1 MNKLRNNRGE
11 TLIESLVSILI
22 AVLAFGILAT
32 SVVTAEKINAKT
44 RNTNVMFQYA
54 TKPTDP
60 TDPTNPP
67 TVMLTGEGA
76 SGKKTGSGKVSL
88 YENNGYYYYSHD
100 KAGAGS

>member
-11 TLIESLVSILI
+11 TLVESLVSILI

-44 RNTNVMFQYA
+44 RNTNVMFRYA
-54 TKPTDP
+54 TEPTDP

-76 SGKKTGSGKVSL
+76 SGKKTGSGTVLL
-88 YENNGYYYYSHD
+88 YESNGYYYYSHD
-100 KAGAGS
+100 KTGAGS

>member
-1 MNKLRNNRGE
+1 MNKLRDNRGE
-11 TLIESLVSILI
+11 TLIESLVSVLI

-44 RNTNVMFQYA
+44 RNTDVMFRYA
-54 TKPTDP
+54 TAPTEPTDP
-60 TDPTNPP
+60 KNPP
-67 TVMLTGEGA
+67 TVTLTGKN
-76 SGKKTGSGKVSL
+76 GKSGSGTVSL

>member
-44 RNTNVMFQYA
+44 RNTNVMFRYDEA
-54 TKPTDP
+54 KEIVDKKVELKSTDK
-60 TDPTNPP
+60 TQ
-67 TVMLTGEGA
+67 
-76 SGKKTGSGKVSL
+76 TGSGTVLL

-100 KAGAGS
+100 KTGAGS

>member
-44 RNTNVMFQYA
+44 RNTNVMFKYA
-54 TKPTDP
+54 TA
-60 TDPTNPP
+60 PTNSANL
-67 TVMLTGEGA
+67 TLTGEEA
-76 SGKKTGSGKVSL
+76 NGKKTGSGPVSL

>member
-44 RNTNVMFQYA
+44 RNTNVMFQYV
-54 TKPTDP
+54 TEPTDP
-60 TDPTNPP
+60 SP
-67 TVMLTGEGA
+67 TVTLTGEGA

>member
-11 TLIESLVSILI
+11 TLVESLVSILI

-32 SVVTAEKINAKT
+32 SVVTAEKINAQT
-44 RNTNVMFQYA
+44 RNTDVMFQYA

-60 TDPTNPP
+60 KNPP
-67 TVMLTGEGA
+67 TVTLTGEGT
-76 SGKKTGSGKVSL
+76 SVKKTGSGKVSL
-88 YENNGYYYYSHD
+88 YKSNGYYYYSYD

>member
-44 RNTNVMFQYA
+44 RNTDVMFQYA
-54 TKPTDP
+54 TKPTEP
-60 TDPTNPP
+60 TDPKNPP
-67 TVMLTGEGA
+67 TVTLTGKNG
-76 SGKKTGSGKVSL
+76 KTGSGKVSL

-100 KAGAGS
+100 KAEAGS

>member
-11 TLIESLVSILI
+11 MLVESLVSILI

-44 RNTNVMFQYA
+44 RNTNVMFQYV
-54 TKPTDP
+54 TEPTDP
-60 TDPTNPP
+60 SP
-67 TVMLTGEGA
+67 TVTLTGEEA
-76 SGKKTGSGKVSL
+76 SVKKTGSGKVSL
-88 YENNGYYYYSHD
+88 YKSNGYYYYSYD

>member
-11 TLIESLVSILI
+11 TLVESLVSILI

-32 SVVTAEKINAKT
+32 SVVMAEKINAKT
-44 RNTNVMFQYA
+44 RNTDVMFQYA

-88 YENNGYYYYSHD
+88 YGNNGYYYYSHD

>member
-11 TLIESLVSILI
+11 TLVESLVSILI

-54 TKPTDP
+54 TTSK
-60 TDPTNPP
+60 NSP
-67 TVMLTGEGA
+67 TVTLTGEEA
-76 SGKKTGSGKVSL
+76 NGKKTGSGPVSL
-88 YENNGYYYYSHD
+88 YESNGYYYYSHD

>member
-11 TLIESLVSILI
+11 TLVESLVSILI

-44 RNTNVMFQYA
+44 RNTNVMFRYA
-54 TKPTDP
+54 TKPTD
-60 TDPTNPP
+60 PP

>member
-11 TLIESLVSILI
+11 TLVESLVSILI

-54 TKPTDP
+54 TKIGRAH
-60 TDPTNPP
+60 
-67 TVMLTGEGA
+67 V
-76 SGKKTGSGKVSL
+76 
-88 YENNGYYYYSHD
+88 
-100 KAGAGS
+100 

>member
-1 MNKLRNNRGE
+1 MNKLRDNRGE

-54 TKPTDP
+54 TTSPTSQ
-60 TDPTNPP
+60 
-67 TVMLTGEGA
+67 TVTLTGEGA

-88 YENNGYYYYSHD
+88 YESNGYYYYSHD
-100 KAGAGS
+100 KAGVGP

>member
-11 TLIESLVSILI
+11 TLVESLVSILI

-44 RNTNVMFQYA
+44 RNTNVMFRYA
-54 TKPTDP
+54 TAPTDP
-60 TDPTNPP
+60 PKVT
-67 TVMLTGEGA
+67 LTG
-76 SGKKTGSGKVSL
+76 KNDKRGSGTVLL

>member
-44 RNTNVMFQYA
+44 RNTNVMFQYDTA
-54 TKPTDP
+54 IKIDDKDDKNVELKSTD
-60 TDPTNPP
+60 
-67 TVMLTGEGA
+67 
-76 SGKKTGSGKVSL
+76 KTGSGTVLL
-88 YENNGYYYYSHD
+88 YESNGYYYYSHD

>member
-11 TLIESLVSILI
+11 TLVESLVSILI

-32 SVVTAEKINAKT
+32 YVVTAEKINAKT
-44 RNTNVMFQYA
+44 RNTNVMFRYA
-54 TKPTDP
+54 TAP

-67 TVMLTGEGA
+67 TVMLTGEGPN
-76 SGKKTGSGKVSL
+76 GKTGSGKVSL
-88 YENNGYYYYSHD
+88 YKSNGYYYYSHD

>member
-11 TLIESLVSILI
+11 TLVESLVSILI
-22 AVLAFGILAT
+22 AVLAFVILAT

-44 RNTNVMFQYA
+44 RNTDVMFQYA

>member
-11 TLIESLVSILI
+11 TLVESLVSILI

-54 TKPTDP
+54 TTSK
-60 TDPTNPP
+60 NSP
-67 TVMLTGEGA
+67 TVTLTGKN
-76 SGKKTGSGKVSL
+76 GKSGSGTVSL

>member
-100 KAGAGS
+100 KTGAGS